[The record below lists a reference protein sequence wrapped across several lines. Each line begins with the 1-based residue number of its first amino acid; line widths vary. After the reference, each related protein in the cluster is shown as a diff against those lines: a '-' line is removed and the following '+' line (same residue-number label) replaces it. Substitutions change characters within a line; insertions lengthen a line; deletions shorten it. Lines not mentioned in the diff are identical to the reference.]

1 MACLKNALIVL
12 CKDSSIKGV
21 ILSAADFSL
30 KGALEKR
37 LSLEKRFEID
47 RLDYVEFEKSM
58 EAQIDDVVV
67 SLQTLEFDI
76 SHIVDDARKLKK
88 ANSKILLMER
98 TDRINYRIL
107 SRSLKDLNK
116 ELKLAEKAY
125 QNKLLKIKRVSSA
138 YAKMNTDNLEDF
150 EVLGF
155 KDQDEFLVY
164 TDQIDP
170 ADERELVDLRL
181 EKSIFNPDFRKFSV
195 IDSIKEALKL
205 S

>member
-1 MACLKNALIVL
+1 M
-12 CKDSSIKGV
+12 

-150 EVLGF
+150 EVFGF